1 MFFLL
6 CKRLLEVHF
15 LVGDRV
21 SEPEFGSVE
30 HQAAVAMRVT
40 ETIELV
46 TKDGASQPI
55 GVGAMNAELVGAAGM
70 WVEGYEV
77 VAEKFVVG
85 NSALAVLH
93 VDNLSWPVH
102 GVWA

>member
-1 MFFLL
+1 M
-6 CKRLLEVHF
+6 
-15 LVGDRV
+15 
-21 SEPEFGSVE
+21 E
-30 HQAAVAMRVT
+30 HQAAVAMRVA

-46 TKDGASQPI
+46 AADGTPQSV
-55 GVGAMNAELVGAAGM
+55 GMGAMNAELVGAAGM
-70 WVEGYEV
+70 GIEGYEV

-85 NSALAVLH
+85 NSALAMLH